1 VSSKPISVGEKIK
14 INMATG
20 HHATITTC
28 MPVCS
33 HAIEETKEKIL
44 LVDDEPDTARLF
56 TLILENRGFDVN
68 TFNDPLQALSNFR
81 PNLYHLVV
89 LDIALPSMNG
99 FELYRKLK
107 KIDNKVKVCFLS
119 ASDYE
124 ALTEQFPSLDTECF
138 IPKPV
143 KIKDL
148 VHKITMQLGR

>member
-1 VSSKPISVGEKIK
+1 VSSKPISVGEKTK
-14 INMATG
+14 INMATE

-28 MPVCS
+28 MPVC
-33 HAIEETKEKIL
+33 ARACKERKEKIL
-44 LVDDEPDTARLF
+44 LVDDELDIARLF
-56 TLILENRGFDVN
+56 TLVLQNRGFDVN

-89 LDIALPSMNG
+89 LDIVLPNMNG

-107 KIDNKVKVCFLS
+107 KIDNKIRVYFLS
-119 ASDYE
+119 ASDHE
-124 ALTEQFPSLDTECF
+124 ALTEQFPSLDTDCF

-143 KIKDL
+143 KIEDL

>member
-1 VSSKPISVGEKIK
+1 VSSKPISVGEKTK

-20 HHATITTC
+20 HHATITNC

-33 HAIEETKEKIL
+33 RAFEERKEKIL
-44 LVDDEPDTARLF
+44 LVDDELDIARLF
-56 TLILENRGFDVN
+56 TLVLQNRGFDVN

-81 PNLYHLVV
+81 PNLYDLVV
-89 LDIALPSMNG
+89 LDIDLPNMNG
-99 FELYRKLK
+99 FELYKKIK
-107 KIDNKVKVCFLS
+107 KIDNKVRVCFSS

-143 KIKDL
+143 KTEDL
-148 VHKITMQLGR
+148 VHKIIMQLGR

>member
-1 VSSKPISVGEKIK
+1 MSSKSISVEEKTK

-33 HAIEETKEKIL
+33 RAFEERKEKIL
-44 LVDDEPDTARLF
+44 LVDDELDIARLF
-56 TLILENRGFDVN
+56 TLVLQNRGFDVN

-89 LDIALPSMNG
+89 LDIALPNMNG

-107 KIDNKVKVCFLS
+107 KIDNKVRVCFLS

-143 KIKDL
+143 KIEDFT
-148 VHKITMQLGR
+148 HNITMQLGR